1 MPFPRT
7 VLAGGVLAAAMS
19 AIAAT
24 PDVVM
29 LPGLDKNETVPTAHR
44 HREVRPCVRATQVFR
59 FLPDAER
66 LS

>member
-7 VLAGGVLAAAMS
+7 VLASGVLAAMS

-29 LPGLDKNETVPTAHR
+29 LPGLDENGTVPTGHR

-59 FLPDAER
+59 FLPDAEY
-66 LS
+66 LP